1 MTTTTEAPVRVGDV
15 FYAIWGYDQTNV
27 DYYQVVEL
35 NGATM
40 VTLRKIGEDREASA
54 WMQGYSTPK
63 PGKFVGGPIRRKVSG
78 DGVSIDSVRAATLF
92 KPTGVID
99 GVKIFKP
106 THWTSYA

>member
-1 MTTTTEAPVRVGDV
+1 MTAKHELKVGDV
-15 FYAIWGYDQTNV
+15 LRAIWGYDQTNV

-63 PGKFVGGPIRRKVSG
+63 PDKFVGGPIRRKVSV